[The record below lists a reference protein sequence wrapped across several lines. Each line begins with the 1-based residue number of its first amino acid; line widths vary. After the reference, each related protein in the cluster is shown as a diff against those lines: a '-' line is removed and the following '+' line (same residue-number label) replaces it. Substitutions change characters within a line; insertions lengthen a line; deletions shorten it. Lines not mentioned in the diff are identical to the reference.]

1 MLADR
6 FPSTHATWLD
16 AQLTVVESAE
26 LRGAPNAMDASAA
39 RDALR
44 RHVMERYT
52 PALSAYASAVG
63 LRNAGERDEVVGGF
77 YAGPLADPSFFT
89 RWRQSGMPLRRWLM
103 NAVSFHCRSL
113 RRDAKRDRE
122 RDGRILRD
130 GTPALPLLPGDG
142 PDAAQEFDRAWAL
155 AVVNEC
161 YARVQHE
168 LAERGRDEDDRILR
182 MHLFDGMPYEEIAR
196 SIGRSRNECFNA
208 VRRVA
213 TAVRAAVREVLREEG
228 VPESG
233 LDAAVAE
240 IMRLV
245 ER

>member
-16 AQLTVVESAE
+16 AQLTVVESADM
-26 LRGAPNAMDASAA
+26 RGTPGAADAAAA

-52 PALSAYASAVG
+52 PALAAYASASG
-63 LRNAGERDEVVGGF
+63 LRNAGERDEVIGGF

-89 RWRQSGMPLRRWLM
+89 RWRRSGLPLRRWLM

-113 RRDAKRDRE
+113 RRDAKRARDRSGPE
-122 RDGRILRD
+122 PSGDVA
-130 GTPALPLLPGDG
+130 ALPGGDL
-142 PDAAQEFDRAWAL
+142 DAAEAFDRAWAL

-161 YARVQHE
+161 YARIQHE
-168 LAERGRDEDDRILR
+168 LAERGRDGDDRILR

-196 SIGRSRNECFNA
+196 AVGRSRNDCFNA

-240 IMRLV
+240 ILRLV